1 MVAIITVLRQNYLM
15 HRGEIFNGQTVY
27 DLVNECYTTLTKRF
41 SEDRSSMPSID
52 LKEKIGALFYT
63 KKINPPSFFSWE
75 FVFGVYLPLLAAFI
89 FPPI

>member
-1 MVAIITVLRQNYLM
+1 
-15 HRGEIFNGQTVY
+15 
-27 DLVNECYTTLTKRF
+27 
-41 SEDRSSMPSID
+41 MPSID